1 MIGES
6 KRPRLAGI
14 RPAPHC
20 RQEGTRSHRMMMAS
34 SLPSLAR
41 LGLFKSANDAKSR
54 FINKHIR
61 AATLAHTSSSPEV
74 GEGMGRQE
82 PLPRHCS
89 GPPEFPRAK
98 VAAPVAVMATEA
110 ALEDYRQR
118 RRAEIIRDHR
128 GPGSKSEPQGPG
140 PEGLKSLASA
150 VPKAS
155 ARGASLR
162 RGRSD
167 DGFVVSKKTNQREH
181 PSPRH
186 PHQYLRHHPH
196 PYQRG
201 EHNSDQPQPKQR
213 SPSTHAVILPKGG
226 GLVLIGED
234 GVRKSKFPRGCEPSS
249 ATTASA
255 ATTPPLQSKSG
266 GESEDDDVLA
276 RLCNPKHFTGTAAT
290 GRLPVVV
297 DLERG
302 VGVLLKGASIAVK
315 DHIGKQEVSWRLR
328 LAERL

>member
-1 MIGES
+1 MMI
-6 KRPRLAGI
+6 
-14 RPAPHC
+14 
-20 RQEGTRSHRMMMAS
+20 AS

-54 FINKHIR
+54 FIHKHIR
-61 AATLAHTSSSPEV
+61 AATALSHTSSSPEV
-74 GEGMGRQE
+74 GEGMGMPE
-82 PLPRHCS
+82 PLPRHWG

-118 RRAEIIRDHR
+118 RRAERIRDHR
-128 GPGSKSEPQGPG
+128 SLGSRSKSQGPG
-140 PEGLKSLASA
+140 PEGVKSLTSV

-155 ARGASLR
+155 ARGARLQ
-162 RGRSD
+162 RGRSED
-167 DGFVVSKKTNQREH
+167 SFVVGKKTNHCEH

-186 PHQYLRHHPH
+186 PHQHLRHHPH
-196 PYQRG
+196 PCQRG
-201 EHNSDQPQPKQR
+201 GHNSDQRQPKHR
-213 SPSTHAVILPKGG
+213 PPSTHAVILPKGG

-234 GVRKSKFPRGCEPSS
+234 GVRKSKFPRGCELS
-249 ATTASA
+249 AAAMASV
-255 ATTPPLQSKSG
+255 ATTPPLESKSS

-290 GRLPVVV
+290 GHLPVVV
-297 DLERG
+297 DLEGG